1 MDEQLEVA
9 LKGGEY
15 KRLFE
20 SQMGKI
26 REAYDLKKVDIEVL
40 YFLSRCQNE
49 NTPTDVSRRLKLN
62 RGQVSQAIDA
72 LGRRKLIIAIP
83 DSNDRRYMHYR
94 ISETAEEIVSEIAI
108 AKKELDRQIF
118 EGISEEE
125 LKVYKK
131 ITEKIFAN
139 IRKMLEE

>member
-1 MDEQLEVA
+1 M
-9 LKGGEY
+9 
-15 KRLFE
+15 
-20 SQMGKI
+20 
-26 REAYDLKKVDIEVL
+26 

-49 NTPTDVSRRLKLN
+49 NTPTDVYRRLKLN